1 MKRFR
6 LPLLLLA
13 AASLGACVHEFPESP
28 NGDPMRDF
36 SLQLQFSDEL
46 PVRLAPATKA
56 DGAAPRYTVQLYRYR
71 TETEWEAEPAYTYSF
86 TRRTFNNLDTT
97 LYLPIRVDRYRVFG
111 WVDWTGETDYFDVS
125 DPARIRLA
133 SGYASGEHARDAFAF
148 TTDYDVRGKIVAGD
162 RYNATIRVA
171 RPVGQ
176 LRFTVPDGAA
186 YLAKK
191 GVDASSLTATLRYT
205 SSIPDT
211 YELTSGRVDGA
222 RSGVTLTATPRLES
236 TGELVLLS
244 DFLFSSDNGT
254 SVSVELSV
262 KTASGKELISYS
274 GAVPMRRTR
283 ATTIALERS
292 SQGTDKILECSE
304 PGYYDFASG
313 LERSYVAGRDQCA
326 SLYRNGKLTFA
337 LLNPYADEQLVVPGL
352 PEDIWLGDHVSVS
365 VDWKRGNKD
374 KLSENFN
381 LTVVQVVGNALWLAE
396 EKTGNGLIIKK

>member
-36 SLQLQFSDEL
+36 SLQLQFSDDL

-71 TETEWEAEPAYTYSF
+71 SENEWEAEPAYTYSF

-111 WVDWTGETDYFDVS
+111 WVDWSGETDYFDLS
-125 DPARIRLA
+125 NPARISLA
-133 SGYASGEHARDAFAF
+133 SGYPAGEHARDAFAF

-162 RYNATIRVA
+162 GYNVTIRVA

-186 YLAKK
+186 YLTKQ

-211 YELTSGRVDGA
+211 YELTSGRVGGA
-222 RSGVTLTATPRLES
+222 RSGVTLTATPHLES

-244 DFLFSSDNGT
+244 DFLFSSDNGS

-262 KTASGKELISYS
+262 KTVSGKELITYS
-274 GAVPMRRTR
+274 GEVPMRCTR
-283 ATTIALERS
+283 ATTIALERD
-292 SQGTDKILECSE
+292 SQPTDKILEYSA
-304 PGYYDFASG
+304 PGYYSSKQM
-313 LERSYVAGRDQCA
+313 RSYVAGRDQCA
-326 SLYRNGKLTFA
+326 SLYRDGQLTFA
-337 LLNPYADEQLVVPGL
+337 LLKPNSDEQLVVSEV

-365 VDWKRGNKD
+365 VDWKRGTKNI
-374 KLSENFN
+374 LSENLN
-381 LTVVQVVGNALWLAE
+381 LTVVQVVGNTLWLAE
-396 EKTGNGLIIKK
+396 ENTSKGLIIRR